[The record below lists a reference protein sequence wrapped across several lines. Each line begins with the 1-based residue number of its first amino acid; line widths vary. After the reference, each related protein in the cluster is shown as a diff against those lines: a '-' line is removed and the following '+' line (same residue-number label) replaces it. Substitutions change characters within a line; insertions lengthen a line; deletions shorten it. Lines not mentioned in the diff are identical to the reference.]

1 MSNVDA
7 FVSENAIAKSK
18 SFYYFSHYYIIN
30 NFKSLD
36 VAVKGL
42 AK

>member
-1 MSNVDA
+1 MWTLSFQKIRLPKAKA
-7 FVSENAIAKSK
+7 FN
-18 SFYYFSHYYIIN
+18 YFSHYYIIN
-30 NFKSLD
+30 HFESLD

>member
-7 FVSENAIAKSK
+7 FVSENPIAKSK